1 MSLDGASL
9 PRRDIGAEVIKKEN
23 AGGEYLVMSESGY
36 GKKTKLKEYKTQKRC
51 GSGIKTMSITK
62 KTGPLVA
69 VRVLNSE
76 TEEVFAISKQGQ
88 VIRTK
93 LSEISTLSR
102 ATQGVRIMKLR
113 EGDSLASMT
122 CL

>member
-1 MSLDGASL
+1 M
-9 PRRDIGAEVIKKEN
+9 IKKEGAN
-23 AGGEYLVMSESGY
+23 GDYLVMSDNGY
-36 GKKTKLKEYKTQKRC
+36 GKKTKLKEYKTQKRG

-69 VRVLNSE
+69 VRVLDGIE
-76 TEEVFAISKQGQ
+76 EEVFAISKMGQ
-88 VIRTK
+88 VIRTP
-93 LSEISTLSR
+93 LADISTLSR

-113 EGDSLASMT
+113 EGDNLASLT